1 MNYLLTAAEVIS
13 IAFNDKNYLSGKILN
28 SHLEIAHEALL
39 RPALGD
45 DFYAELTDAVL
56 TAGVNKTFA
65 DTYLK
70 GPLAW
75 YVRYLILPEI
85 AVHVSNTG
93 LVLAQSDGS
102 MSASDKQAG
111 IVRDQAKANSD
122 ILMRKALHYLE
133 DNIDDFPTYADNET
147 TRDTTKVIGGIIF

>member
-13 IAFNDKNYLSGKILN
+13 IAFNDKNYLSGKILS

-39 RPALGD
+39 RPSLGD
-45 DFYAELTDAVL
+45 DFYAELTDSVL
-56 TAGVNKTFA
+56 TSGTNKTFA

-93 LVLAQSDGS
+93 LILTQPEGT

-111 IVRDQAKANSD
+111 IVRDQAKANAD
-122 ILMRKALHYLE
+122 ILMRKALLYLE
-133 DNIDDFPTYADNET
+133 DNIDDFPTYAENET

>member
-13 IAFNDKNYLSGKILN
+13 IAFNDKNYLSGKILS

-45 DFYAELTDAVL
+45 DFYAELTDTVL

-85 AVHVSNTG
+85 YVHVSNTG
-93 LVLAQSDGS
+93 LLMAQTEGTAT
-102 MSASDKQAG
+102 ASDKQAG
-111 IVRDQAKANSD
+111 LVRDQAKANAD
-122 ILMRKALHYLE
+122 ILMRKALFYLE
-133 DNIDDFPTYADNET
+133 ENIDDFPTFSSNET
-147 TRDTTKVIGGIIF
+147 VNDNTKVIGGIIF